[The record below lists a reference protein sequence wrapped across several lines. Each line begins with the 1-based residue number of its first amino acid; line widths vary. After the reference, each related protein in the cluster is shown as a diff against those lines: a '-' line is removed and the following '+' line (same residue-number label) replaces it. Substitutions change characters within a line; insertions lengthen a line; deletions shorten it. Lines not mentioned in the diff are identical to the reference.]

1 MYEGISR
8 FIQFVILQNR
18 LQLLTAKSVIFTEV
32 RVNFCKLVTK
42 SWTCFLIHYLQQ
54 WNRQFLS
61 MTEKILYYAET
72 VGGEVPPA
80 FPPLFTK
87 ISTNWRPSLYNWF
100 NFWNGVIQLRQQ
112 DRVALSCGRSCQLAN
127 SVSTIIPKQSTM
139 FLCLLSGN
147 SYTVAYHYHHP
158 SGTETL

>member
-1 MYEGISR
+1 
-8 FIQFVILQNR
+8 
-18 LQLLTAKSVIFTEV
+18 
-32 RVNFCKLVTK
+32 
-42 SWTCFLIHYLQQ
+42 
-54 WNRQFLS
+54 

-87 ISTNWRPSLYNWF
+87 ISTNWCPSLYNWF

-147 SYTVAYHYHHP
+147 SYTVAYHYHITHP
-158 SGTETL
+158 GLKHFNYSQSIHKASVDVRLVANRTNKQKPFS